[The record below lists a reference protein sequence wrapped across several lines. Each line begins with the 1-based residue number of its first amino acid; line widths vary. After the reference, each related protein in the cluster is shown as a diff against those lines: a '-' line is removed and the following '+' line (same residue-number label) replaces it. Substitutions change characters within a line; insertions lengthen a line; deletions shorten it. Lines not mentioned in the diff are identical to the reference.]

1 MSSNDNTPSRAA
13 QAATAAGKREIE
25 RLTDPKRL
33 GAADSLSAAV
43 LTSRMIDAVISASAH
58 AQAARAAAV
67 MVGVENEETRNS
79 LRRLR
84 RTLLP
89 LVGILSALGGMGVG
103 LFLSHLT

>member
-1 MSSNDNTPSRAA
+1 MSSNDNMPSQAA
-13 QAATAAGKREIE
+13 QAAKAAGKREIE

-43 LTSRMIDAVISASAH
+43 LTQRMLDAVISASAH
-58 AQAARAAAV
+58 AHAARAAAIV
-67 MVGVENEETRNS
+67 AGNEATETRDS

-89 LVGILSALGGMGVG
+89 LVAALAGIAGMGVG
-103 LFLSHLT
+103 LVLSHLT

>member
-43 LTSRMIDAVISASAH
+43 LTQRMLDAVISASAH
-58 AQAARAAAV
+58 ANAARAAAV
-67 MVGVENEETRNS
+67 MVGNEAEETRNS

-89 LVGILSALGGMGVG
+89 LVAALAGLVGVGVG
-103 LFLSHLT
+103 LVLSHL